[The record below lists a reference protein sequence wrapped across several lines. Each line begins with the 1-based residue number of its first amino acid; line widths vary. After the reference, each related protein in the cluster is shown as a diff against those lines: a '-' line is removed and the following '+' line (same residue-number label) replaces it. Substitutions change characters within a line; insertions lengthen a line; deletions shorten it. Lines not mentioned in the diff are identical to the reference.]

1 MNISLNVIN
10 LSAVSI
16 LEVDNITAS
25 YASLDWDDASPT
37 SVYNISYSSD
47 GGVTWVDIVG
57 HTGSYINLSGLSPST
72 TYEVEITST
81 AYGCE
86 SDVFTGSF
94 TTILDCITPENIEV
108 DYNLSDATITW
119 DEVIGSLSYEIL
131 YNFGSG
137 YTSVYTESNSIT
149 LPLSGA
155 TNNIFYI
162 RVHCTDGQSSAWS
175 EIQSFI
181 LTCDAP
187 YDIVASNSG
196 TNLTIDWEGSA
207 PLYRLIYN
215 VGYGWTNVYP
225 TSSEYS
231 IPNVSVGTNVTFYIR
246 SICDDETNFF
256 SSWSL
261 GTYTTVSGERLL
273 QEISFDV
280 NVYPNPTNGLFNI
293 SFDEAVDQP
302 IDILLVDA
310 FGKEVYNKRFD
321 INLRKEV
328 IDIDISSYAKG
339 IYILKLI
346 CDDTVKSERI
356 ILQ

>member
-1 MNISLNVIN
+1 MNVIN
-10 LSAVSI
+10 LSAVSV
-16 LEVDNITAS
+16 LEVDNVSSTTAG
-25 YASLDWDDASPT
+25 LNWDDASPT
-37 SVYNISYSSD
+37 NVYNFSYSSD

-72 TYEVEITST
+72 TYDVEITST

-94 TTILDCITPENIEV
+94 ITILDCITPENIEV
-108 DYNLSDATITW
+108 DYNLSDATISW
-119 DEVIGSLSYEIL
+119 DEVVGSLSYEIL

-231 IPNVSVGTNVTFYIR
+231 IPNVSIGTNVTFYIR

-273 QEISFDV
+273 QEISLDV

-321 INLRKEV
+321 INFRKKV
-328 IDIDISSYAKG
+328 IDIDISSFAKG

-346 CDDTVKSERI
+346 CDDIVKSERI